1 MSQII
6 HADLDAFYAAVEQL
20 DNPQLCG
27 LPVLVGGSPRSRGV
41 VATASYEARAYGV
54 HSALPM
60 STAVRRCPQGI
71 VVRPRFDRYREMS
84 RRVMEIFHQFTEL
97 VEPLSLDEA
106 YLDISELVEQQGR
119 QPLGVAIDLKRRV
132 KGETGLV
139 VSVGVAG
146 GKSIAKIASDW
157 QKPDGLTLV
166 APGQEREFLG
176 PLPAG
181 KLWGIG
187 PKTAE
192 RLRQEGITT
201 IGELAEQSAE
211 WFARHFGKRAESIR
225 AKANG
230 RDEDPVRTERSPKSS
245 SAETTFP
252 EDIASP
258 EELRRELTALAGS
271 VARHLEGKELQGRT
285 VTVKLRLADFTTLN
299 RQTTLAAPT
308 GDAGV
313 ILETAWRLLQGELT
327 PGRSFR
333 LLGVGVSAFWEGV
346 AEPAGSPQLEL
357 PLVGGLGEVRG
368 V

>member
-1 MSQII
+1 MGQII

-20 DNPQLCG
+20 DNPQLRG
-27 LPVLVGGSPRSRGV
+27 QPVLVGGSPRSRGV

-71 VVRPRFDRYREMS
+71 VVQPRFDRYREMS
-84 RRVMEIFHQFTEL
+84 RRVMEIFHQFTDL

-106 YLDISELVEQQGR
+106 YLDISELVERQGR

-132 KGETGLV
+132 KDETGLV

-176 PLPAG
+176 PLPVG

-201 IGELAEQSAE
+201 IGELAEQPAE

-258 EELRRELTALAGS
+258 EELRRELRALSTS

-313 ILETAWRLLQGELT
+313 ILETAWTLLQGELS

-333 LLGVGVSAFWEGV
+333 LLGVGVSAFGEGA

-357 PLVGGLGEVRG
+357 PLVGG
-368 V
+368 